1 MVFALYNHG
10 RLPLHYKSKQKG
22 VHGERKRYGRGQNC
36 KPMK

>member
-22 VHGERKRYGRGQNC
+22 VYGE
-36 KPMK
+36 MKGMVKIKIANL